1 MCAMPRGRGRAPV
14 PPNCQRLTDFGKVI
28 GVRMA
33 DGRRVAT
40 NKLAWELYRASQPA
54 DCELQAK
61 RPAELEPDTDA
72 AAAAAKALRAAA
84 RERAAAMERD
94 GAREIPGD
102 EVQVQVER
110 AQPGDEV
117 QVQVEQAEGGASV
130 GAEMDEDGV
139 EAVEVVE
146 EELGVVAAAAEVEEA
161 ETRRRV
167 ELTRLRHAHAE
178 QVRIIERAQRRKR
191 DIEEEILSLQ
201 CPGYD

>member
-1 MCAMPRGRGRAPV
+1 MC
-14 PPNCQRLTDFGKVI
+14 
-28 GVRMA
+28 GVRMP

-139 EAVEVVE
+139 EAVEVE
-146 EELGVVAAAAEVEEA
+146 EEVGVVAAAAEAEEA

-167 ELTRLRHAHAE
+167 ELTRLRMVHAE
-178 QVRIIERAQRRKR
+178 QVSIIERAQRRKR
-191 DIEEEILSLQ
+191 EVEEEILKLQ
-201 CPGYD
+201 CPGYEM

>member
-54 DCELQAK
+54 KCEPQAK
-61 RPAELEPDTDA
+61 GPAELEPDTDA

-94 GAREIPGD
+94 GAREI
-102 EVQVQVER
+102 
-110 AQPGDEV
+110 PGDEV

>member
-1 MCAMPRGRGRAPV
+1 MC
-14 PPNCQRLTDFGKVI
+14 
-28 GVRMA
+28 GVRMP

-84 RERAAAMERD
+84 RERAAAMDRD
-94 GAREIPGD
+94 DARQLPGD
-102 EVQVQVER
+102 EVQVQM
-110 AQPGDEV
+110 
-117 QVQVEQAEGGASV
+117 EQAEGGAAV
-130 GAEMDEDGV
+130 DAEMDEDGV